1 MKSVSVLASLLI
13 LHSTDAWCLELPGAP
28 LEKLRSETF
37 STREEGQGEI
47 LRWARSQQPDAVRDE
62 LFRQSQSAP
71 DPEVRAR
78 CLTVLKDLV
87 SEDYFKEGEG
97 YIGVRMQD
105 EFVTFPGD
113 PKPRAVI
120 RVTQIVPDSAAE
132 KAGLLLNDLIGEL
145 DATIWREQP
154 MTIPFG
160 EKIRQQKPGAKV
172 NLKVLRD
179 GKVVDVIVT
188 LGRRP
193 LIADTPFFT
202 DEDVDMEAMERAAQ
216 DAFFRRWLDRKKSAN

>member
-1 MKSVSVLASLLI
+1 MSSVPVVISLLI
-13 LHSTDAWCLELPGAP
+13 FHASSAWCLELPGTP

-37 STREEGQGEI
+37 STREEGQAEI
-47 LRWARSQQPDAVRDE
+47 LGWARTQPSNVVRDE
-62 LFRQSQSAP
+62 LFRQSQTAG

-78 CLTVLKDLV
+78 CLAVLKALV

-97 YIGVRMQD
+97 YIGIRMQD
-105 EFVTFPGD
+105 EFANFPGD
-113 PKPRAVI
+113 PKQRAVI

-132 KAGLLLNDLIGEL
+132 KAGLALNDLIGEL
-145 DATIWREQP
+145 DAAIWREQP

-202 DEDVDMEAMERAAQ
+202 EEDVDMEAMERAAQ